1 MWTRRLAVILPMAV
15 SIGFVAVLMLGLSVE
30 TASGQQPPLAT
41 TAVIGGLP
49 DPDVPLVNLPVV
61 IEVAETVGILDNT
74 GVEPAVQINIQ
85 ESVAVSD
92 DTGVEPAVQ
101 INIQETVVVGDSVR
115 PSIGA
120 AEPDPQAIDPT
131 LAEDGPRGRVEGRA
145 VIGTVVEV
153 STGAVTVSTQQ
164 GLVRLIADANTL
176 VSAPPLR
183 DVGLGAIL
191 TDPPSRLA
199 VLVDRASEG
208 GSLWNEPVPAVR
220 ITVIPSK
227 STRRHLRVVVTEAPT
242 EDSIKFINATGGA
255 TELAA
260 KNVDGVETGDSV
272 FVLVGRSFTGLE
284 RVIAARDALSV
295 TRRMLRLAQEA
306 AAGTGD
312 PSKRAPLLKLL
323 EQHQDSK
330 RNQLQQILDRATTQG
345 IKESI
350 EETMQA
356 LRGGPGDISEQLERA
371 ERLKLEIDDLGASSD
386 SDEEISEAE
395 ESRALP
401 SNSICNLPE
410 YILPTVRITSPRE
423 GSIVLFG
430 AVITISAEAEDD
442 KEVIDW
448 IEFVVNDVD
457 LGIYTPAEARSG
469 VEYPVPLGSGALI
482 IEATARDACAN
493 TATDTLRVGVL
504 QSSPPSVDI
513 DSPVEG
519 EELIGGSAVTVEVK
533 ADDDGQVVSVEAVL
547 TAGAEQSS
555 WILQPPAQ
563 KLPGMDWRG
572 TVSIP
577 NFIGRI
583 TLVVMATD
591 NDGNTAT
598 ESIALNVGSDP
609 PPVVRIVSP
618 VAGMTVEAGSEI
630 DVKVEASDNGEIGMV
645 EIEWTIVGDLGF
657 PKLIDGL
664 WTTQTTVPAGEPPSD
679 IISSFVLPHVF
690 VGSVEIGG
698 VPAPDGTEVVAWV
711 EGGPATTL
719 ELVAR
724 ATDDS
729 GQQGEDTVTVA
740 VLPGLIRVASTTVI
754 DGLYS
759 LVVGQLEGESFAG
772 RRVTFRVNGVDAV
785 ESMVWSAGGADVN
798 PISLPALAA
807 V

>member
-1 MWTRRLAVILPMAV
+1 MWNRRLAVILPMAV

-41 TAVIGGLP
+41 RTLSDSLP

-61 IEVAETVGILDNT
+61 IEVAETVRILDNT
-74 GVEPAVQINIQ
+74 GVEPAVQINLQ

-101 INIQETVVVGDSVR
+101 INIQESIAVSDSVR
-115 PSIGA
+115 PSIGGA
-120 AEPDPQAIDPT
+120 GPDPQAIDPT
-131 LAEDGPRGRVEGRA
+131 FAEDGPPGMIQGRA
-145 VIGTVVEV
+145 VIGIVVEV
-153 STGAVTVSTQQ
+153 TTDAVTVSTQQ
-164 GLVRLIADANTL
+164 GLVRLVADANTI

-208 GSLWNEPVPAVR
+208 GGLWNEPVPALG
-220 ITVIPSK
+220 ITVIPSE
-227 STRRHLRVVVTEAPT
+227 STRRHLRLVVTEAPT
-242 EDSIKFINATGGA
+242 EDRIRFIDADGED

-260 KNVDGVETGDSV
+260 KGVKGAKKGDSV

-306 AAGTGD
+306 TAGTGD

-323 EQHQDSK
+323 QQHQDSK
-330 RNQLQQILDRATTQG
+330 KNQLQQILDKATTQG
-345 IKESI
+345 VKESI

-356 LRGGPGDISEQLERA
+356 LRGGPGDFTEQLERA
-371 ERLKLEIDDLGASSD
+371 ERLKFQIDDLGASSD
-386 SDEEISEAE
+386 SDEGISVAE

-401 SNSICNLPE
+401 SNSICNIPE
-410 YILPTVRITSPRE
+410 YIPPTVRITSPQE

-430 AVITISAEAEDD
+430 AVITISAEAED
-442 KEVIDW
+442 EQGVIDW

-457 LGIYTPAEARSG
+457 LGIYTPAEASIG
-469 VEYPVPLGSGALI
+469 IEYPVPFGSGALT
-482 IEATARDACAN
+482 IEATAKDACAN

-513 DSPVEG
+513 DSPVDG
-519 EELIGGSAVTVEVK
+519 EDLIAGSAVTVEVK

-547 TAGAEQSS
+547 TGGGEQSS
-555 WILQPPAQ
+555 WSLQPPVQ

-577 NFIGRI
+577 NFVGRI
-583 TLVVMATD
+583 ILAVTATD

-598 ESIALNVGSDP
+598 ESITLHVESDP

-618 VAGMTVEAGSEI
+618 VEGMTVEAGSEI
-630 DVKVEASDNGEIGMV
+630 DVKVEASDNGKIGMV
-645 EIEWTIVGDLGF
+645 EIEWPIVGELGF

-664 WTTQTTVPAGEPPSD
+664 WTTQTAVPAGEPPSD

-698 VPAPDGTEVVAWV
+698 APATDGTEVVAWV
-711 EGGPATTL
+711 EGGPATTA
-719 ELVAR
+719 ELVAT
-724 ATDDS
+724 ATDGS

-754 DGLYS
+754 DGRYS

-785 ESMVWSAGGADVN
+785 ESMVWAAGGADVN